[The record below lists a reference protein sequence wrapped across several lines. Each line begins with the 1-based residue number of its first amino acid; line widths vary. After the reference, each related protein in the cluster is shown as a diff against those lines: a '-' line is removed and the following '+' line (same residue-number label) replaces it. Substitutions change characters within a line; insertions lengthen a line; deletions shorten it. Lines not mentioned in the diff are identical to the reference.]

1 MSDASTGTVRAACL
15 SDAAAVRE
23 ISAEAYIPIYQAIIG
38 AIPRPAHENY
48 AGRIA
53 RGEVWMLE
61 ADDAPAGVVVLEPKA
76 NHLMVYSIAVHPR
89 DQGRGYGKL
98 LLAFA
103 EQHAAT
109 LGLPEVRLY
118 TNVRMERN
126 LAFYRRCGYA
136 ETGMRPHPSRPGE
149 VVVDMVKA
157 ASGKPAA

>member
-1 MSDASTGTVRAACL
+1 MSSASPGVVRVARL

-23 ISAEAYIPIYQAIIG
+23 ISAEAYIPVYQTVIG
-38 AIPRPAHENY
+38 AVPRPAHEDY
-48 AGRIA
+48 VARIE

-61 ADDAPAGVVVLEPKA
+61 ADDASAGVVVLEPKA
-76 NHLMVYSIAVHPR
+76 GHLMVYSIAVHPR

-136 ETGMRPHPSRPGE
+136 ETGMRPHPSRLGE
-149 VVVDMVKA
+149 VVVDMMKA